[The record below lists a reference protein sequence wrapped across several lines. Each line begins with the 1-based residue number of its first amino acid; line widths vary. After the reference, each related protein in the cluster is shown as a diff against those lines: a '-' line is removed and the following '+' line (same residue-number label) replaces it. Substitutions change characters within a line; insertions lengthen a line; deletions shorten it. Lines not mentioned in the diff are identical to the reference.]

1 MSRAGRH
8 DAGASDTI
16 VLALDMADSAL
27 AERLIGLLGD
37 VPGLRLAGPGEAA
50 DAALV
55 AIGETEVASDPVPAV
70 RPDPQAPLTP
80 REREVL
86 ALLAQ
91 GASNKLLARRLGISV
106 HTAKFHVGRLIDKL
120 EATGRTDA
128 VAHAA
133 RLGVIQL

>member
-1 MSRAGRH
+1 M
-8 DAGASDTI
+8 
-16 VLALDMADSAL
+16 LALEIVDGAL
-27 AERLIGLLGD
+27 AERLVALLD
-37 VPGLRLAGPGEAA
+37 EVPGLRLAAPGEAA

-55 AIGETEVASDPVPAV
+55 AVGEAAFASDTPLASHA
-70 RPDPQAPLTP
+70 DPHAPLTP